1 MTDEQKQKLRFFLH
15 PIDGIEKT
23 EEMIDALEYFEENKI
38 NEKVVVYLQWLEN
51 KLETMGEDKDKLFE
65 IVNKI
70 EDKNFYL
77 KIILAIESLMFFI
90 YVIIKS

>member
-23 EEMIDALEYFEENKI
+23 EEMIEVLEYFEENKI

-51 KLETMGEDKDKLFE
+51 KLEKVTEDNEKLFRMT
-65 IVNKI
+65 NKI
-70 EDKNFYL
+70 QDENFHL
-77 KIILAIESLMFFI
+77 KMLMAIETLMFFVYI
-90 YVIIKS
+90 IIKS

>member
-70 EDKNFYL
+70 H
-77 KIILAIESLMFFI
+77 IR
-90 YVIIKS
+90 